1 VSWDED
7 APGTRIAR
15 ARRRRGRSQSVLAGL
30 VGRSESWLSQVER
43 GKRGVDS
50 YVVLTRMAAVLRVE
64 VQELTGP
71 GGGDGEEGQ
80 RVYEPAAEIERAMM
94 GYEAVGASIGVR
106 EPGAEDD
113 GAHLRARATAA
124 YAGYQATRYDDTGRM
139 LPALI
144 RETEAAGRDSRE
156 ACSVRALVYDTAAA
170 LLHRVGETSLAWT
183 AADRALAA
191 AEQTGRPELLAVQ
204 AYRLSYVIAGRKRPA
219 EALELA
225 MSASA
230 GLERA
235 MRDPDADTLSVYGA
249 LHLAGVHAAA
259 AVYDRAMTATLLAR
273 AREIAVRTGDGNRM
287 GTAFGH
293 VNVAMHAIS
302 ASLQLG
308 DAKAAIETEESL
320 DPASLPTGLTGRRTQ
335 LSLDLARAYAMR
347 KQDAASVNL
356 LLAAERLSPQ
366 LVRYDGRTRE
376 VITGLLH
383 REHQPSTPELRPLAR
398 RAGVI

>member
-1 VSWDED
+1 MTGDED
-7 APGTRIAR
+7 VPGARIAR
-15 ARRRRGRSQSVLAGL
+15 ARRRRGLSQAVLAGL

-50 YVVLTRMAAVLRVE
+50 YAVLTRMAEVLRIEVE
-64 VQELTGP
+64 ELTGP
-71 GGGDGEEGQ
+71 RGGDGEEGQ

-94 GYEAVGASIGVR
+94 GYEAVSASISGRQPGAS
-106 EPGAEDD
+106 PAP
-113 GAHLRARATAA
+113 AHLKARAAAA
-124 YAGYQATRYDDTGRM
+124 YAGYQATRYDDTARM
-139 LPALI
+139 LPGLI
-144 RETEAAGRDSRE
+144 GDAEAAGGDDRE

-170 LLHRVGETSLAWT
+170 LLHRVGESGLAWT

-191 AEQTGRPELLAVQ
+191 AEQSGRPELVALQ
-204 AYRLSYVIAGRKRPA
+204 AYRLSYVIAGRRHPA

-230 GLERA
+230 GLEQVMRA
-235 MRDPDADTLSVYGA
+235 PDADTLSVYGA
-249 LHLAGVHAAA
+249 LHLAAAHAA
-259 AVYDRAMTATLLAR
+259 AVYDRAATAPLLAR
-273 AREIAVRTGDGNRM
+273 AEEIAARTGDGNRM

-293 VNVAMHAIS
+293 VNVAMHALS

-308 DAKAAIETEESL
+308 DAKTAIETGESL
-320 DPASLPTGLTGRRTQ
+320 DPASLPAGLTGRRTQ

-347 KQDAASVNL
+347 RQDAAAVNM

-376 VITGLLH
+376 VITGLLR